1 MTPQQDAKELIEKFN
16 EYTVLSTITYP
27 NGKVV
32 ECFEDAKQC
41 ALISVD
47 KAINIIESLGNGYYT
62 LSEELKNKI
71 NYLLEVK
78 QEIENF

>member
-1 MTPQQDAKELIEKFN
+1 MTPKEKAKELYNKYEDSI
-16 EYTVLSTITYP
+16 S
-27 NGKVV
+27 GV
-32 ECFEDAKQC
+32 EGSYWFESAKKC
-41 ALISVD
+41 ALVAVD
-47 KAINIIESLGNGYYT
+47 EAINIIESLGNGYYT

>member
-1 MTPQQDAKELIEKFN
+1 MTAKEKAEELYNKYEDSI
-16 EYTVLSTITYP
+16 S
-27 NGKVV
+27 GV
-32 ECFEDAKQC
+32 EGSYWFESAKKC
-41 ALISVD
+41 ALVAVD
-47 KAINIIESLGNGYYT
+47 EAINIIESLGNGYYT